1 MINIPQKAL
10 ADLEFDTIL
19 EYVENHCVSSLGK
32 ERIRNLKP
40 FSEKSVLFQQLEM
53 VNEYSSSIES
63 DNKIPSH
70 FFDDLSKEMKLL
82 SIENSFL
89 EPKSFLKICNCFD
102 TTISLILFFRKFKLY
117 FKELYKDSD
126 KIYICKTVPNII
138 LSKITK
144 FGRCFL
150 ASSIPSF
157 PFEASKVLKPSL
169 VKL

>member
-70 FFDDLSKEMKLL
+70 F
-82 SIENSFL
+82 
-89 EPKSFLKICNCFD
+89 
-102 TTISLILFFRKFKLY
+102 
-117 FKELYKDSD
+117 
-126 KIYICKTVPNII
+126 
-138 LSKITK
+138 
-144 FGRCFL
+144 
-150 ASSIPSF
+150 
-157 PFEASKVLKPSL
+157 
-169 VKL
+169 